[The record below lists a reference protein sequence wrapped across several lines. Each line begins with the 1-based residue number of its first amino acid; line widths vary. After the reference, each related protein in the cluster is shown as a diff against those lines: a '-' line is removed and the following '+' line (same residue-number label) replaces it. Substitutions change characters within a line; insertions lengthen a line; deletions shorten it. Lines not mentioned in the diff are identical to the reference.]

1 MFLNLLKGV
10 SDWRNVVAIDTV
22 QSVWQSPP
30 MLDFNQ
36 RLFGI

>member
-10 SDWRNVVAIDTV
+10 AEWRNVVAIDTV

-30 MLDFNQ
+30 MIDFNQ